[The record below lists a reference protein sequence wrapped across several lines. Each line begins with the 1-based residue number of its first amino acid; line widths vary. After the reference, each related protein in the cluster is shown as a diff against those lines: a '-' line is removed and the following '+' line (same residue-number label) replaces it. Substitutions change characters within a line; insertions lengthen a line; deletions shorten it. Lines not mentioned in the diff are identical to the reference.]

1 MMALPQ
7 TPRSKGFR
15 FLLWV
20 VAVITMFSAAAY
32 QRTTGPTYP
41 LGGTATVAGET
52 LPYELLRS
60 ETTDRDALVAVPRP
74 SGDVQGVVQYK
85 RYGTDDPFTVVPMAV
100 RGDSLVAY
108 LPAQPPA
115 GKLSYSIELTT
126 AGESVRIPEGEVVVI
141 RFKDPVPLGVLLSHV
156 AAMFFAMLIGV
167 RAALAALVDPV
178 QAPKLTW
185 TALFLMTLGGMIL
198 GPIVLKYAFG
208 MYWTGWPIGTDPTD
222 NKTLAMWAAW
232 IVAGAMFLVKPDRMQ
247 QVKRLVVVIATVV
260 MLAVY
265 LIPHSIGGTELDY
278 EALDRGATMEEAIG
292 NPGDQR

>member
-1 MMALPQ
+1 M
-7 TPRSKGFR
+7 
-15 FLLWV
+15 V
-20 VAVITMFSAAAY
+20 SAATY

-41 LGGTATVAGET
+41 LSGTATVSGQEIE
-52 LPYELLRS
+52 YSLLRS
-60 ETTDRDALVAVPRP
+60 QTTDSDALIAVPRP
-74 SGDVQGVVQYK
+74 AGDVQGVLHYK
-85 RYGTDDPFTVVPMAV
+85 RFGTDDLFTGLPMTV
-100 RGDSLVAY
+100 RGDSLVGF

-115 GKLSYSIELTT
+115 GKLSYAVELV
-126 AGESVRIPEGEVVVI
+126 AGGEYVRIPEGEVVVI

-167 RAALAALVDPV
+167 RAALAALFDPV
-178 QAPKLTW
+178 QTPKLTW

-222 NKTLAMWAAW
+222 NKTLAMWGAW
-232 IVAGAMFLVKPDRMQ
+232 IVAGVLYMIRPGQMQ
-247 QVKRLVVVIATVV
+247 QVKRIVVVLATIV

-265 LIPHSIGGTELDY
+265 MIPHSIGGTELDY
-278 EALDRGATMEEAIG
+278 EALDQGATMEEAIG